1 MPEDLPRLTR
11 QAQQAWAAIDHSREL
26 VAQANALTVRLAETL
41 EYCQYCAGT
50 RVLYGLWGESGCSTG
65 RSIPTLAAVADHD
78 PIWTRFLRHSP
89 QLDARPVGGLL

>member
-41 EYCQYCAGT
+41 EYCQYCADN
-50 RVLYGLWGESGCSTG
+50 RVLYGLWGGVWMLDREKHPDPSRGS
-65 RSIPTLAAVADHD
+65 RSRSD
-78 PIWTRFLRHSP
+78 
-89 QLDARPVGGLL
+89 LDAVPPSLAPA